1 MDKTKYTLLANERV
15 KIELAA
21 EDLAE
26 ISTWSPAEWKR
37 VFEEIRKAPV
47 YVPGGVGVS
56 APAGVDVVVGRA
68 NLKIRKYLRRKKAA

>member
-1 MDKTKYTLLANERV
+1 MNTAKYTLLANERV

-26 ISTWSPAEWKR
+26 IASWSPAEWKR

-47 YVPGGVGVS
+47 NVHGGVGVS
-56 APAGVDVVVGRA
+56 APAGVEIVVGRA